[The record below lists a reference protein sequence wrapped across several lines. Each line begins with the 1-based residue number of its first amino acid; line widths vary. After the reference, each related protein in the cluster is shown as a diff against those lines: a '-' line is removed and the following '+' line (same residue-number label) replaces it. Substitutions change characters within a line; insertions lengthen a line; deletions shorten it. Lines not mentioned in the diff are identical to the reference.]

1 MGIERRQLASR
12 LMTAS
17 VGVPITVVCALVGGI
32 PFLLAMNLVIGAGLF
47 EFYRMMEA
55 KGIKPYKAVGVAA
68 GLGVSWYVY
77 FLGGVFSSLFIT
89 LVLIGV
95 MTMELFRK
103 DGELAV
109 FHISTTI
116 FGVFYVAW
124 LGSHTILLRQL
135 GESVVGMDL
144 GGGLVGTDFGGFF
157 VILAFGLAWGADT
170 GAYFIGN
177 AVGKRKLLPRVSPGK
192 SVEGAIGGLVVSVI
206 VALVARVTIVPLLT
220 VVDALILGVT
230 APIMAVLGDL
240 VESLMKRDVRIKD
253 TSHALPGH
261 GGMLD
266 RFDSVLFVAPLV
278 YYYLRFLVV

>member
-144 GGGLVGTDFGGFF
+144 GRGLVGTDFGGFF

>member
-55 KGIKPYKAVGVAA
+55 KGIKPYKTVGVAA

-89 LVLIGV
+89 LVLIGI

-116 FGVFYVAW
+116 LGVFYVAW
-124 LGSHTILLRQL
+124 LGSHMILLRQL

-144 GGGLVGTDFGGFF
+144 GGGLVGTDFGGVF

-170 GAYFIGN
+170 GAYFVGN
-177 AVGKRKLLPRVSPGK
+177 AIGKRKLLPRVSPGK
-192 SVEGAIGGLVVSVI
+192 SVEGVIGGLVVSVI
-206 VALVARVTIVPLLT
+206 VALVARVTIVPVLT
-220 VVDALILGVT
+220 LVDALVLGVT
-230 APIMAVLGDL
+230 APVMAVLGDL
-240 VESLMKRDVRIKD
+240 VESLMKRDVHIKD

>member
-1 MGIERRQLASR
+1 VSIDRRQLASR
-12 LMTAS
+12 LLTAS
-17 VGVPITVVCALVGGI
+17 VGVPITIVASLVGGI

-55 KGIKPYKAVGVAA
+55 KGIKPFKIVGVAA

-89 LVLIGV
+89 LVLVVI
-95 MTMELFRK
+95 MTLELIRR

-116 FGVFYVAW
+116 LGVFYVAW
-124 LGSHTILLRQL
+124 LGSHIILLRQL
-135 GESVVGMDL
+135 GENV
-144 GGGLVGTDFGGFF
+144 VGTDFGGFF
-157 VILAFGLAWGADT
+157 VIFAFALAWGTDT
-170 GAYFIGN
+170 GAYFVGN
-177 AVGKRKLLPRVSPGK
+177 AIGKKKLLPRVSPSK
-192 SVEGAIGGLVVSVI
+192 SLEGALGGIAVAVV
-206 VALVARVTIVPLLT
+206 VALVARATIVPLLSAA
-220 VVDALILGVT
+220 DALVLGLT
-230 APIMAVLGDL
+230 APCMAVLGDL
-240 VESLMKRDVRIKD
+240 VESLMKRDVHIKD
-253 TSHALPGH
+253 TSRALPGH

>member
-1 MGIERRQLASR
+1 MGIERGQLASR
-12 LMTAS
+12 LLTAS
-17 VGVPITVVCALVGGI
+17 VGVPFTIVCSLVGGI

-55 KGIKPYKAVGVAA
+55 KGIKPYKTVGVAA

-89 LVLIGV
+89 LVLVGT
-95 MTMELFRK
+95 MTMELFRR
-103 DGELAV
+103 DGDLAV

-116 FGVFYVAW
+116 LGVFYVAW
-124 LGSHTILLRQL
+124 LGSHVILLRQL
-135 GESVVGMDL
+135 GESVVGTDL
-144 GGGLVGTDFGGFF
+144 GGFF
-157 VILAFGLAWGADT
+157 VIYAFALAWGTDS
-170 GAYFIGN
+170 GAYFVGN
-177 AVGKRKLLPRVSPGK
+177 AFGRRKLLPRVSPSK
-192 SVEGAIGGLVVSVI
+192 SVEGAAGGLAVAVVVS
-206 VALVARVTIVPLLT
+206 LVARATIVPVLT
-220 VVDALILGVT
+220 IPDALALGLT
-230 APIMAVLGDL
+230 APVMAVLGDL
-240 VESLMKRDVRIKD
+240 VESLMKRDVKIKD

>member
-1 MGIERRQLASR
+1 VSIERRQLASR

-17 VGVPITVVCALVGGI
+17 VGVPVAIVCSLVGGV

-55 KGIKPYKAVGVAA
+55 KGIKPYKTVGVAA

-89 LVLIGV
+89 LVLVAI
-95 MTMELFRK
+95 MTMELFRR

-124 LGSHTILLRQL
+124 LGSHVILLRQL
-135 GESVVGMDL
+135 GEGV
-144 GGGLVGTDFGGFF
+144 VGTDYGGLF
-157 VILAFGLAWGADT
+157 VIFAFALAWGTDT
-170 GAYFIGN
+170 GAYFVGN
-177 AVGKRKLLPRVSPGK
+177 AIGKKKLLPRVSPGK
-192 SVEGAIGGLVVSVI
+192 SVEGAVGGFVVAIGVAIVIKLTILPILSV
-206 VALVARVTIVPLLT
+206 A
-220 VVDALILGVT
+220 DALLLGLMSP
-230 APIMAVLGDL
+230 AMAILGDL

-253 TSHALPGH
+253 TSRALPGH

>member
-1 MGIERRQLASR
+1 
-12 LMTAS
+12 MTAS
-17 VGVPITVVCALVGGI
+17 VGVPVAIVCSLVGGV

-55 KGIKPYKAVGVAA
+55 KGIKPYKTVGVAA

-89 LVLIGV
+89 LVLVAI
-95 MTMELFRK
+95 MTMELFRR

-124 LGSHTILLRQL
+124 LGSHVILLRQL
-135 GESVVGMDL
+135 GEGVVE
-144 GGGLVGTDFGGFF
+144 TDYGGFF
-157 VILAFGLAWGADT
+157 VIFAFALAWGTDT
-170 GAYFIGN
+170 GAYFVGNSIGR
-177 AVGKRKLLPRVSPGK
+177 RKLLPRVSPSK
-192 SVEGAIGGLVVSVI
+192 SVEGAVGGFV
-206 VALVARVTIVPLLT
+206 VALVVALVFKFTILPLLT
-220 VVDALILGVT
+220 VADALFLGLLS
-230 APIMAVLGDL
+230 PGMAILGDL

-253 TSHALPGH
+253 TSRALPGH

>member
-1 MGIERRQLASR
+1 VAIERKQLASR

-17 VGVPITVVCALVGGI
+17 VGVPITIVCSLVGGI
-32 PFLLAMNLVIGAGLF
+32 PFLLAMNLVIGAGLY

-55 KGIKPYKAVGVAA
+55 KGIRPYKIVGVAA

-89 LVLIGV
+89 LVLVAI
-95 MTMELFRK
+95 MTMELFRR

-116 FGVFYVAW
+116 LGVFYVAW
-124 LGSHTILLRQL
+124 LGSHVILLRQL
-135 GESVVGMDL
+135 GEGV
-144 GGGLVGTDFGGFF
+144 VGTDYGGFF
-157 VILAFGLAWGADT
+157 VILAFALAWFTDA
-170 GAYFIGN
+170 GAYFVGHSIG
-177 AVGKRKLLPRVSPGK
+177 RHKLLPRVSPRK
-192 SVEGAIGGLVVSVI
+192 SVEGALGGMAVAVV
-206 VALVARVTIVPLLT
+206 VAFVARATIVPVLS
-220 VVDALILGVT
+220 VRDALLLGLL
-230 APIMAVLGDL
+230 APVMAVLGDL
-240 VESLMKRDVRIKD
+240 VESLMKRDVHIKD
-253 TSHALPGH
+253 TSRALPGH